1 MGSKTSGSPNGNG
14 GQRRSEALIDRD
26 IEIYKRHMRG
36 ESIRAIGEI
45 FDLKSSGTVS
55 KAIARGKEHA
65 KLKGIDVEEKRIVI
79 SEMFEQTLQ
88 TVAKQVQHQALNGL
102 TTTIVDPDGG
112 TMTKTVAGIDPRLAA
127 ELGRSLHRWSEF
139 LGLMD
144 RTPDQNVTAATTVV
158 LAAPPAGAAFDAH
171 YDQKRIEPSANEQ
184 VVDAAASTVEVSAGT
199 EGARGWGAEPYLNE
213 ADSE

>member
-1 MGSKTSGSPNGNG
+1 MSNSNSEEPLRG
-14 GQRRSEALIDRD
+14 RRKRRNEELIDRD

-45 FDLKSSGTVS
+45 YGLKSSSTISV
-55 KAIARGKEHA
+55 AIQRGKEHA

-112 TMTKTVAGIDPRLAA
+112 VMTKTVAGIDPRLAA

-144 RTPDQNVTAATTVV
+144 RTPDQNVTSATTVV
-158 LAAPPAGAAFDAH
+158 LQAPPAGAAFDAH
-171 YDQKRIEPSANEQ
+171 YDHKQIEPAANEQ
-184 VVDAAASTVEVSAGT
+184 IIDASSSTVEVTAGT
-199 EGARGWGAEPYLNE
+199 EGGPGWGAPAYVDPD
-213 ADSE
+213 AAA